1 LTPAPKS
8 SAPACCANPLLR
20 PGHRQAWPLV
30 LLYLCAGGA
39 LLAVLQGAAGLSDG
53 GAAVL
58 VLGSSAAVL
67 YLLLYRSGTPRELA
81 ACRDYVHRLNLA
93 SAVFSAAR
101 EGIVVTDLEGRVEAV
116 NPAFCQIT
124 GYGEAELQGF
134 NLRLL
139 KSGRQDGAFYRQLW
153 RDLLESGHWQG
164 EIWNRRKNGE
174 TYPQWLTISTVRDEA
189 HQPVSYVGVFLD
201 LSPIRRSEQKLLH
214 LAHHDPLTDLPN
226 RTLFLARLEHALS
239 LSAREGGSGAV
250 LFLDLDRFK
259 DVNDSLGHPTGDRL
273 LCAVAERLRPCLRE
287 SDTLARLGG
296 DEFLLLLETAA
307 TPERAAVVAEKLLEQ
322 LAAPFPLDDRSEVY
336 VGASIGICLYPADG
350 DNATT
355 LIQHADSA
363 LYQAKAAGRHT
374 FRFYSEAQTRQA
386 DARLALEA
394 ALRRGLEK
402 EEFLLYYQPQV
413 DLRTASLEG
422 VEALVR
428 WRLPGGELVPPARF
442 IPLAEETGLILP
454 LGEWVLRQACRQM
467 QQWVARGL
475 PIRRV
480 AVNLSSR
487 QFRQAD
493 LLQRI
498 NAILA
503 ETGLAPRYLELE
515 ITESLLMDN
524 SAQVDAKLEA
534 LEAMGIR
541 LAIDDFGTG
550 YSSLSYLKRFPL
562 HTLKLDRSFIRD
574 IADDPV
580 SSNIVASIIELGQH
594 LDMDILAEGV
604 ETDQQRGILLQ
615 NGCRTCQGYLFSH
628 PLPAE
633 ELEARWLQAA
643 AGHEA
648 RPCN

>member
-1 LTPAPKS
+1 MSPAPKS

-39 LLAVLQGAAGLSDG
+39 LLAVLQGAAGLSDD

-139 KSGRQDGAFYRQLW
+139 KSGRQDDAFYRQLW

-296 DEFLLLLETAA
+296 D
-307 TPERAAVVAEKLLEQ
+307 
-322 LAAPFPLDDRSEVY
+322 
-336 VGASIGICLYPADG
+336 
-350 DNATT
+350 
-355 LIQHADSA
+355 
-363 LYQAKAAGRHT
+363 
-374 FRFYSEAQTRQA
+374 
-386 DARLALEA
+386 
-394 ALRRGLEK
+394 
-402 EEFLLYYQPQV
+402 
-413 DLRTASLEG
+413 
-422 VEALVR
+422 
-428 WRLPGGELVPPARF
+428 
-442 IPLAEETGLILP
+442 
-454 LGEWVLRQACRQM
+454 
-467 QQWVARGL
+467 
-475 PIRRV
+475 
-480 AVNLSSR
+480 
-487 QFRQAD
+487 
-493 LLQRI
+493 
-498 NAILA
+498 
-503 ETGLAPRYLELE
+503 
-515 ITESLLMDN
+515 
-524 SAQVDAKLEA
+524 
-534 LEAMGIR
+534 
-541 LAIDDFGTG
+541 
-550 YSSLSYLKRFPL
+550 
-562 HTLKLDRSFIRD
+562 
-574 IADDPV
+574 
-580 SSNIVASIIELGQH
+580 
-594 LDMDILAEGV
+594 
-604 ETDQQRGILLQ
+604 
-615 NGCRTCQGYLFSH
+615 
-628 PLPAE
+628 
-633 ELEARWLQAA
+633 
-643 AGHEA
+643 
-648 RPCN
+648 